1 MVRLSLILFRTFM
14 MVFVIMSSFE
24 LYAQSYHTDSKK
36 AVKNYESARQCFY
49 EKDYDKALS
58 LIDRSLSY
66 DTDFT
71 DALLLKAEL
80 LLEKK
85 NETQAISAYEMLF
98 SIDSMAFPRASFA
111 LAKLYMNVHR
121 YNEAVNILEWFLTL
135 KSQKEDY
142 RAYAG
147 RQLNVALFRKDLYQK
162 PVTYDP
168 QNIGSVVNTNSDE
181 YVNQYYPLE
190 NKLVFTKRYQEN
202 GGLKENVFVSTMY
215 DSIWSIPQIL
225 FDDFED
231 VGAANISSDGNE
243 IYFSASNWSI
253 GKGSCD
259 IYCVKFVDGKW
270 TEPMNVTSINSSE
283 WESQPCLTADGMQ
296 LYFVRS
302 NRKKTSDIYVV
313 YRQDDGSWGEPERL
327 NSNINTD
334 GNEMAPFV
342 HYDGQTLYFA
352 SDTRNGMGGYDLFM
366 SRKDRNNEWSEA
378 VNLGY
383 PLNTEDD
390 EINIVIAPDAKT
402 AFISSKREGGNGAYD
417 IYDFEIDEKFR
428 PQPSEPCEQE
438 NPYLYAL
445 NANKSV
451 SLKNIHFEFDRA
463 ELTADSYE
471 GIMTLVDFLISYNEI
486 NVELIGHT
494 DDMGDENYNIS
505 LSERRAENIR
515 KALVDK
521 GVSIERIKIKG
532 CGATQPLFPN
542 DSDKHRALNRRVEM
556 RFSL

>member
-1 MVRLSLILFRTFM
+1 
-14 MVFVIMSSFE
+14 MSSFE

>member
-1 MVRLSLILFRTFM
+1 M